1 MVQIPDPGIVIAV
14 GNQKGGVGKT
24 TNAVHIAAALG
35 QFGFRTLVI
44 DLDPAAG
51 ATKHL
56 GVAEN
61 DFAGTLELLT
71 GEDGLGPLA
80 VIDRMPMGVHL
91 IPSRP
96 QLSELDTV
104 LSRFADRTHILDQ
117 PLAEARQEY
126 DFIILDT
133 SPHPADTTT
142 VAAYASA
149 DWFLLSAFPHYL
161 SLAGLSEAFKDIAD
175 ARMHRN
181 PKLEVLGV
189 VFCCVDER
197 TSRIRCELE
206 QAVSRVMPGRC
217 FQTRVSQA
225 VALPDCSGQGR
236 TLFQVPAYHTH
247 KAALQYLRLAL
258 EIEHRV
264 RHRHAF
270 LARQLDPVEIDEQV
284 IERLA
289 AARQRAMLPA
299 EPAAIG
305 ECPLTL
311 VWKHPHHG

>member
-1 MVQIPDPGIVIAV
+1 MTDLTDPGIVVAV

-35 QFGFRTLVI
+35 LFGFRCLII

-56 GVAEN
+56 GVHEN
-61 DFAGTLELLT
+61 DYAGTLELLT
-71 GEDGLGPLA
+71 GEDSVAPLA
-80 VIDRMPMGVHL
+80 IADNMPLGVQL
-91 IPSRP
+91 IPARP

-104 LSRFADRTHILDQ
+104 LNRFVDRTRILEQ
-117 PLAEARQEY
+117 PLTEARDSY
-126 DFIILDT
+126 DFIFLDT
-133 SPHPADTTT
+133 SPHAADLTT
-142 VAAYASA
+142 VAAYATA

-197 TSRIRCELE
+197 TSRMRQELE
-206 QAVSRVMPGRC
+206 QAVSRVLPGRC
-217 FQTRVSQA
+217 FQTRISQA
-225 VALPDCSGQGR
+225 IALPDCSGQGK
-236 TLFQVPAYHTH
+236 TIFQVPAYHSH
-247 KAALQYLRLAL
+247 KAVIQYLRLAL

-264 RHRHAF
+264 RNRQAF
-270 LARQLDPVEIDEQV
+270 LARQLDPIEIGEHV
-284 IERLA
+284 IERV
-289 AARQRAMLPA
+289 AARRQETLPI
-299 EPAAIG
+299 PSDG
-305 ECPLTL
+305 PGDCPLTL
-311 VWKHPHHG
+311 VWNHPGHG